1 MPSRA
6 WRWHLSCLKD
16 WRKEVRN
23 PSISSTCCFRGVYV
37 KSGVGWLPQFS
48 PEHWRGWAHTVLCV
62 CFFVCL
68 FFLNGWLCVGAWR
81 GMKQGSGYSLKFLPT
96 KPQAFHSSFIHKVAD
111 YYYSLKDSFTETQAE
126 HQSQGIRRPPPGKV
140 LRWRFCP
147 EESSFS
153 LNGQCWFSL
162 TGFVWE
168 YFVWEFCCLFLT
180 ESHIV
185 WVVFKLNTYPRVTYL
200 LLILWLLL
208 LSAGG

>member
-23 PSISSTCCFRGVYV
+23 PSISSTCCFRGYT
-37 KSGVGWLPQFS
+37 SNPGWGDYPNSHLS
-48 PEHWRGWAHTVLCV
+48 TEGAGHTLFFVFASSCV
-62 CFFVCL
+62 CFSP
-68 FFLNGWLCVGAWR
+68 NGWLCVGAWR

-111 YYYSLKDSFTETQAE
+111 YYSLKDSFTETQAE
-126 HQSQGIRRPPPGKV
+126 HQSQGIRPPPPGKV
-140 LRWRFCP
+140 LHWQFCP

-185 WVVFKLNTYPRVTYL
+185 WVVFKLNTYP
-200 LLILWLLL
+200 
-208 LSAGG
+208 SAGG